1 MKKRVALVTGG
12 TRGIGLGISEN
23 LAKDGIHLAV
33 NGIRDEGD
41 VQTTLES
48 LRRHGV
54 EAIYCRGDIGDA
66 EERMSILDAIYDAF
80 GHLNYLV
87 NNAGVA
93 PLVRQDVL
101 ESTEESFER
110 VMRINVQG
118 PHFLTQHAAN
128 RMIQEIKKD
137 PHFPAC
143 IVNVSSISATMASP
157 NRAEYCLSKA
167 ALSMSTKIFAVRLSD
182 YNIPVFEIR
191 PGVIR
196 TDMTS
201 SDRVKEKYYNMI
213 SEGLL
218 LESRWGTPED
228 VGRAVAMLIRG
239 DLPYST
245 GQIIMVDGGLTVE
258 RLL

>member
-1 MKKRVALVTGG
+1 MALVTGG
-12 TRGIGLGISEN
+12 TRGIGLGISES
-23 LAKDGIHLAV
+23 LAKEGIHLAL
-33 NGIRDEGD
+33 NGIRNEKD
-41 VQTTLES
+41 VQGTLEL
-48 LRRHGV
+48 LRRHDV
-54 EAIYCRGDIGDA
+54 EVIYCRGDIGEA
-66 EERMSILDAIYDAF
+66 KERERILEAVYSTF

-118 PHFLTQHAAN
+118 PHFLTQRAVN
-128 RMIQEIKKD
+128 RMIHDMQKD

-143 IVNVSSISATMASP
+143 VVNVSSMSATVASP

-182 YNIPVFEIR
+182 FNIPVYEVR
-191 PGVIR
+191 PGVTR

-201 SDRVKEKYYNMI
+201 TERVKEKYDQMI

-218 LESRWGTPED
+218 LQSRWGTPED
-228 VGRAVAMLIRG
+228 VGKAVAMLIRG

-245 GQIIMVDGGLTVE
+245 GQVIMVDGGLTVE